1 MHRIALCDDDK
12 DFLASFTPLL
22 SDALRARRET
32 FQITAFSDTASLLKA
47 MEEGDPFSLVFLDV
61 VFGEE
66 EGIRAARSIR
76 THGWDTEIVFVSSA
90 PEFAAESFDV
100 SPLHFLVKPVSPEKL
115 AAALDRYLERAAVT
129 MIRLETPHG
138 ATVFRI
144 DEILYFEIYSHK
156 IIIHK
161 ADGTRDSCTGTLS
174 ELETSLPP
182 QRFIRPH
189 RSYLVNLDRIVKV
202 TRYQILLSQGS
213 TVPVSKVLYQKTQDA
228 FVEHAGKKC
237 LPISL

>member
-76 THGWDTEIVFVSSA
+76 AHG
-90 PEFAAESFDV
+90 
-100 SPLHFLVKPVSPEKL
+100 
-115 AAALDRYLERAAVT
+115 
-129 MIRLETPHG
+129 
-138 ATVFRI
+138 
-144 DEILYFEIYSHK
+144 
-156 IIIHK
+156 
-161 ADGTRDSCTGTLS
+161 
-174 ELETSLPP
+174 
-182 QRFIRPH
+182 
-189 RSYLVNLDRIVKV
+189 
-202 TRYQILLSQGS
+202 
-213 TVPVSKVLYQKTQDA
+213 
-228 FVEHAGKKC
+228 
-237 LPISL
+237 